1 MTNKSSGQPP
11 GENRRRKNREAI
23 RTQSTSRVA
32 ELEARA
38 AELEEE
44 ARVLEILN
52 RTGSELSLDRLV
64 QAVTDAGVELS
75 GAEFGAFFY
84 NVIDQSGEA
93 YLLYAL
99 SGAPREAFA
108 NFPNPRN
115 TAVFRPTFEGEGPVR
130 SDDIT
135 ADPRYGQN
143 ASHYGMPPDHL
154 PVRSY
159 LAVPVVSRSRE
170 VLGGLFFGHSRIGVF
185 TTRAERMLVA
195 VAAQAAIAIDNARL
209 YAGARCTACGRRAAP
224 AA

>member
-1 MTNKSSGQPP
+1 MNNESSGPPP
-11 GENRRRKNREAI
+11 GASGHRRNREAG

-38 AELEEE
+38 TELEEE
-44 ARVLEILN
+44 ARILEVLN
-52 RTGSELSLDRLV
+52 RTGRVLSSELRLDRLV
-64 QAVTDAGVELS
+64 QAVTEAGVELS

-84 NVIDQSGEA
+84 NVIDQQSGEA

-108 NFPNPRN
+108 KFPNPRN

-143 ASHYGMPPDHL
+143 EPYYGMPPDHL

-159 LAVPVVSRSRE
+159 L
-170 VLGGLFFGHSRIGVF
+170 
-185 TTRAERMLVA
+185 
-195 VAAQAAIAIDNARL
+195 
-209 YAGARCTACGRRAAP
+209 
-224 AA
+224 